1 MARRTV
7 RITLPEGLH
16 ARPAAELAQLEP
28 ASCDFTLRGAG
39 TEPVDGRCVLS
50 VLALG
55 VRAGEEVE
63 LVAEGDG
70 ARLVLDRAERILAA
84 ESLPAA

>member
-16 ARPAAELAQLEP
+16 ARPAAQLAELEP
-28 ASCDFTLRGAG
+28 EACDFTVHAAG
-39 TEPVDGRCVLS
+39 QDPVDGRCVLS

-55 VRAGEEVE
+55 VRAGAEVE
-63 LVAEGDG
+63 LCAEGDG
-70 ARLVLDRAERILAA
+70 ARTLLDRAERILAA